1 MLRRGE
7 TLCGWGKE
15 NNNPNTIMAKLKAKK
30 MRFLYTAHYNQQHQ
44 KGGSMNFP
52 VYRAYRGRGGKRG
65 WWKSVRSLGK
75 RALKAIAPH
84 AKKIGKKMASNLLEK
99 GYSEGKKV
107 LAGEKKIGSALKSL
121 ARDTASN
128 LGTSTLKALTGGQR
142 RKRATTTRKKKKSKS
157 TQKQRAKKQRG
168 GRRVA
173 KKGVKRVGRKK
184 QPLSD
189 VFAQAARLGGK
200 KKW

>member
-1 MLRRGE
+1 
-7 TLCGWGKE
+7 
-15 NNNPNTIMAKLKAKK
+15 MAKLKGKK
-30 MRFLYTAHYNQQHQ
+30 TRFLYTAHYNQLQ

-52 VYRAYRGRGGKRG
+52 VYRAYRGRGGRRG

-107 LAGEKKIGSALKSL
+107 LSGEKKFGSALKSL

-142 RKRATTTRKKKKSKS
+142 RKKTTRKRKS
-157 TQKQRAKKQRG
+157 TQKQRSKKKKPRKKKQTG

-173 KKGVKRVGRKK
+173 KKGVKRVGQKK
-184 QPLSD
+184 QHFSD